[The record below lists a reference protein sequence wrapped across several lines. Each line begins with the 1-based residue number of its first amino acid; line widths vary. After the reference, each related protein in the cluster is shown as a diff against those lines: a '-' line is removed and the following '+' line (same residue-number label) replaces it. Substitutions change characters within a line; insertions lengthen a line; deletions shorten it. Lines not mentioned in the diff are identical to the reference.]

1 MAVCQKSSNKWDRK
15 EKRHIEVQR
24 PSIVG
29 EYNRHMGGIDLL
41 DFLMSR
47 YKITMKSK
55 KWYIKLFFSFC
66 DMIMVMSWLL
76 YKRNVTTAFGSE
88 FKTMDLLQFRSAA
101 AEALCKTGEDPFQRR
116 SPGRPAAKRLV
127 MHEKKRNARNQPNVA
142 IRTDRTGHWP
152 QHIVQKGKCACCSSK
167 ARQIFSHVEWL

>member
-55 KWYIKLFFSFC
+55 KWVIKLFFSFC

-116 SPGRPAAKRLV
+116 SPGRPAAKDWSCTKRSETRVTNQMWQSAQIALGTGPNILCKRGNVLV
-127 MHEKKRNARNQPNVA
+127 ALRRQ
-142 IRTDRTGHWP
+142 
-152 QHIVQKGKCACCSSK
+152 GKSS
-167 ARQIFSHVEWL
+167 RV